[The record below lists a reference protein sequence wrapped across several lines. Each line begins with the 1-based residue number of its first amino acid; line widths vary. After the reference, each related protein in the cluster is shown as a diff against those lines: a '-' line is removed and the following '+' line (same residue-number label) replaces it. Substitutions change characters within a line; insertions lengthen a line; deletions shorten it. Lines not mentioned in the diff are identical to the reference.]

1 MGGVTLCN
9 ESFILGLM
17 VRLVKQIRVAIKG
30 CGPLVKIVG
39 SRILTER
46 LCLIPYQGIFRYY
59 PLNRTTE
66 HCKSVPACRSILLI
80 ETRGLSQG
88 ADHARINSFSL
99 RQRMQSKCV
108 LNVVHKNKAYV
119 FGCSFLQKR
128 CYTRKAFSNCI
139 ERDGGTNIAI
149 GQDVRNEQTTN
160 QGDLYLLKEEIR
172 RKSKRLSPLLVKSIN
187 QGIWPMLE
195 YNKDVRILV
204 QKRQKYLALLSNR
217 YGLRS
222 INVMRQI
229 EEWLCQVDLR
239 VIAIET
245 VYRSSGN
252 LTAGVDGQKLKRENL
267 ITYLDILKHNK
278 LKIYKSDP
286 IRRVFIPKGNGL
298 DLRPL
303 GIPTIKDR
311 IVQTLFVQVLE
322 PVIDPHAD
330 CYSFGYR
337 KGRNAHQAIGM
348 LSKLLAHKPQ
358 ASKKNL
364 DKRYF
369 VHSKFVINI
378 DVKQFFDKVSHEW
391 LLENYPFPIKF
402 IHILKDWLSS
412 AIIFQNKHEIP
423 LTGFPQGSVI
433 GPSLANFTLNGLE
446 QIITPSKKTAFDPE
460 KFNYYVKKGY
470 IYKRGSSV
478 VRKTLSSSIV
488 RYVDDF
494 IIVVNDKTEA
504 MIIYNNV
511 KLFLA
516 ERGLQFNLSK
526 SKIIKWENNAKF
538 DYLGFT
544 FHYILKKKLTK
555 ITTQRKFN
563 RNFIRAGLYVYPS
576 KLKVQ
581 LFKKKIKSTINEN
594 LNTSP
599 FRLIKIINP
608 IISGWGN
615 YFGVGTLRLFGR
627 LDHYI
632 YYRLWRYLRRKFK
645 KVSTSIL
652 IERYFQGVDTPS
664 GRAWQFHGTF
674 NNVDKDT
681 LKRKGSVAWIILL
694 CKLNKPV
701 PAHMFKPNKNLIES
715 SYFISEMPFNEYNT
729 NIVDLRGGK
738 MFKNFNNWSLL
749 YKRQKG
755 VCPICSTEL
764 GYLSS
769 ENLEIHHLI
778 RVADLDI
785 DDPLLNDITNLQLVH
800 KPCHKT
806 TLKSKKK

>member
-1 MGGVTLCN
+1 
-9 ESFILGLM
+9 M
-17 VRLVKQIRVAIKG
+17 VGLVKQIRVAIKG
-30 CGPLVKIVG
+30 SRPLVKTVG

-46 LCLIPYQGIFRYY
+46 LCLIPYQDIFRYY
-59 PLNRTTE
+59 PLNRTIE

-80 ETRGLSQG
+80 EIRSLSQG

-119 FGCSFLQKR
+119 FSCSFFQKR
-128 CYTRKAFSNCI
+128 CYTWKAFSNCI

-149 GQDVRNEQTTN
+149 GQDVRNKHTAS
-160 QGDLYLLKEEIR
+160 QGGLYLLKEEIR
-172 RKSKRLSPLLVKSIN
+172 RESKRLSPLLVKSIE
-187 QGIWPMLE
+187 QGRWPMLE
-195 YNKDVRILV
+195 YNKDVRVLV
-204 QKRQKYLALLSNR
+204 QNRQKYLALLSKR

-252 LTAGVDGQKLKRENL
+252 LTAGVDDQKLKRENL
-267 ITYLDILKHNK
+267 INYLDILKYNK
-278 LKIYKSDP
+278 LKFYKPDP

-298 DLRPL
+298 DFRPL

-322 PVIDPHAD
+322 PIIDPHAD

-358 ASKKNL
+358 ASKKNS

-378 DVKQFFDKVSHEW
+378 DVRQFFDKVSHEW
-391 LLENYPFPIKF
+391 LLKNYPFPIKF

-412 AIIFQNKHEIP
+412 AVIFQNEHEIP

-433 GPSLANFTLNGLE
+433 GPSLANYTLNGLE
-446 QIITPSKKTAFDPE
+446 QIITPSKKTAFDSE
-460 KFNYYVKKGY
+460 KFDYYVKKGY
-470 IYKRGSSV
+470 SYKRGSSV

-494 IIVVNDKTEA
+494 IIVVNDKTES

-516 ERGLQFNLSK
+516 DRGLQFNLSK

-563 RNFIRAGLYVYPS
+563 KNFIRTGLYVYPS
-576 KLKVQ
+576 KSKVQ
-581 LFKKKIKSTINEN
+581 LFKEKIKSTINEN
-594 LNTSP
+594 LNVSP

-615 YFGVGTLRLFGR
+615 YFGVGTLRLFSR

-645 KVSTSIL
+645 KVSTTIL
-652 IERYFQGVDTPS
+652 VERYFQGIDTPS

-674 NNVDKDT
+674 NNASKDT

-694 CKLNKPV
+694 CKFNKPV
-701 PAHMFKPNKNLIES
+701 PAHMFSPNKNLIES

-729 NIVDLRGGK
+729 NIVNLRGGK

-749 YKRQKG
+749 YEKQKG
-755 VCPICSTEL
+755 VCPICTTGL

-769 ENLEIHHLI
+769 ENLEIHHLK
-778 RVADLDI
+778 RVADLDV

-800 KPCHKT
+800 KSCHKT
-806 TLKSKKK
+806 TLKF

>member
-1 MGGVTLCN
+1 
-9 ESFILGLM
+9 M
-17 VRLVKQIRVAIKG
+17 VGLVKQIRVAIKG
-30 CGPLVKIVG
+30 FRPLVKTVG
-39 SRILTER
+39 SRNLIER
-46 LCLIPYQGIFRYY
+46 LCLIPYQDIFRYY
-59 PLNRTTE
+59 PLNRTME
-66 HCKSVPACRSILLI
+66 HCKSVPACRSIQLI
-80 ETRGLSQG
+80 ETGGLSQG

-119 FGCSFLQKR
+119 FDCSFLQKR
-128 CYTRKAFSNCI
+128 CYTCKAFSNCI
-139 ERDGGTNIAI
+139 ERDDGTNIAI
-149 GQDVRNEQTTN
+149 GQDVRNKCTAS

-172 RKSKRLSPLLVKSIN
+172 RESNRLSPLLVKSID
-187 QGIWPMLE
+187 QGIWPMLR
-195 YNKDVRILV
+195 YNKDIRILV

-239 VIAIET
+239 VMAIET

-252 LTAGVDGQKLKRENL
+252 LTAGVDDQKLKRENL
-267 ITYLDILKHNK
+267 INYLDILKYNK
-278 LKIYKSDP
+278 LKFYKPDP
-286 IRRVFIPKGNGL
+286 IRRVFISKGNKS

-358 ASKKNL
+358 ASRKNSN
-364 DKRYF
+364 KRYF

-378 DVKQFFDKVSHEW
+378 DVKQFFDNVSHEW

-402 IHILKDWLSS
+402 IHILKGWLSS
-412 AIIFQNKHEIP
+412 AVIFQNEHEIP

-433 GPSLANFTLNGLE
+433 GPSLANYTLNGLE
-446 QIITPSKKTAFDPE
+446 QIITPSKKTAFDSE
-460 KFNYYVKKGY
+460 KFDYYVKKGY
-470 IYKRGSSV
+470 SYKRGSSV

-516 ERGLQFNLSK
+516 DRGLQVNLFK
-526 SKIIKWENNAKF
+526 SKIIKWGNNAKF

-563 RNFIRAGLYVYPS
+563 KNFIRTGLYVYPS
-576 KLKVQ
+576 KVKVQ
-581 LFKKKIKSTINEN
+581 LFKDKIKSTINKN
-594 LNTSP
+594 LNVSP

-615 YFGVGTLRLFGR
+615 YFGIGTLRLFSR

-645 KVSTSIL
+645 KVSTTIL
-652 IERYFQGVDTPS
+652 VERYFQGVDTPS

-674 NNVDKDT
+674 NNVNKDT

-701 PAHMFKPNKNLIES
+701 PVNMFSPNKDLIKS

-729 NIVDLRGGK
+729 NIVDLRDGK

-755 VCPICSTEL
+755 VCPICNTGL

-769 ENLEIHHLI
+769 ENLEIHHLK
-778 RVADLDI
+778 RVVDLDV
-785 DDPLLNDITNLQLVH
+785 DNPLLNDVTNLQLLH
-800 KPCHKT
+800 KSCHKT